1 MTVYGNTEVVAA
13 LHLMV
18 ESGHVPHALLLHED
32 DGGGAF
38 PLVINFLE
46 ELYGGSPRVQKLI
59 HPDIHFV
66 FPVAGSDKPV
76 SMQFLG
82 KFRELALENPY
93 FFENELYTAIGIEGK
108 QGNISVNEARSIL
121 DRLSLSAV
129 EGGYRTV
136 LVYLPEKMNAQAANA
151 LLKMVEEPPAKTLF
165 VLITHAPEKVLVTIS
180 SRCLHMRV
188 QPLSPEAEREVHARE
203 NASNQMLTDLFHDLL
218 EAIVSR
224 DRLKALET
232 GEAVAELKVR
242 EQQKSF
248 CRLASEDLRR
258 LFFLQ
263 KMPALARVPEGEEDF
278 YKRMAGALKPTFPR
292 RGMAAL
298 DRALL
303 LIERNVN
310 QKILFTDLVN
320 QLYSLSEVPPPRGGV
335 SGGGNV

>member
-1 MTVYGNTEVVAA
+1 VAA
-13 LHLMV
+13 LHQMV
-18 ESGHVPHALLLHED
+18 ASGHVPHALLLHED

-38 PLVINFLE
+38 PLCINFLE

-76 SMQFLG
+76 SMQFIG

-203 NASNQMLTDLFHDLL
+203 NASNQALTDLFHDLL

-242 EQQKSF
+242 EQQKTF

-303 LIERNVN
+303 LVERNVN

-320 QLYSLSEVPPPRGGV
+320 QLYSL
-335 SGGGNV
+335 

>member
-13 LHLMV
+13 LHQMV
-18 ESGHVPHALLLHED
+18 ASGHVPHALLLHED

-38 PLVINFLE
+38 PLSINFLE

-136 LVYLPEKMNAQAANA
+136 VVYLPEKMNAQAANA

-203 NASNQMLTDLFHDLL
+203 NASNQALTDLFHDLL

-232 GEAVAELKVR
+232 GEEAALFPAKNACPGPCAGGR
-242 EQQKSF
+242 
-248 CRLASEDLRR
+248 RR
-258 LFFLQ
+258 LLQ
-263 KMPALARVPEGEEDF
+263 AHGRGPETHFPAQGNGRPGPCPAP
-278 YKRMAGALKPTFPR
+278 
-292 RGMAAL
+292 
-298 DRALL
+298 DRAECEPENPVHRFGEST
-303 LIERNVN
+303 I
-310 QKILFTDLVN
+310 
-320 QLYSLSEVPPPRGGV
+320 
-335 SGGGNV
+335 

>member
-1 MTVYGNTEVVAA
+1 MTVYGNTEIVAA
-13 LHLMV
+13 LHQMV
-18 ESGHVPHALLLHED
+18 ESGHVPHAMLLHED

-46 ELYGGSPRVQKLI
+46 ELYDGSPRVQKLI

-66 FPVAGSDKPV
+66 FPVAGSDKPMSLQYV
-76 SMQFLG
+76 G

-108 QGNISVNEARSIL
+108 QSNISVNEARSIL

-151 LLKMVEEPPAKTLF
+151 LLKMVEEPPEKTLF
-165 VLITHAPEKVLVTIS
+165 VLITHAPEKVLITIS

-188 QPLSPEAEREVHARE
+188 QPLTPEAEREVHARE
-203 NASNQMLTDLFHDLL
+203 NASNQALTDLFHDLL
-218 EAIVSR
+218 EAIVAR
-224 DRLKALET
+224 DMLKALET
-232 GEAVAELKVR
+232 GEAVADLKVR
-242 EQQKSF
+242 EQQKAF

-258 LFFLQ
+258 VFFLQ
-263 KMPALARVPEGEEDF
+263 KMPALAHVPEGEEDF

-320 QLYSLSEVPPPRGGV
+320 QLYTL
-335 SGGGNV
+335 

>member
-13 LHLMV
+13 LHQMV
-18 ESGHVPHALLLHED
+18 ASGHVPHALLLHED

-38 PLVINFLE
+38 PLCINFLE

-76 SMQFLG
+76 SLQFMG

-136 LVYLPEKMNAQAANA
+136 VVYLPEKMNAQAANA

-165 VLITHAPEKVLVTIS
+165 VLITHAPEKVLITIS

-203 NASNQMLTDLFHDLL
+203 NASNQALTDLFHDLL

-242 EQQKSF
+242 EQQKTF

-303 LIERNVN
+303 LVERNVN

-320 QLYSLSEVPPPRGGV
+320 QLYSL
-335 SGGGNV
+335 

>member
-76 SMQFLG
+76 SLQFMG

-320 QLYSLSEVPPPRGGV
+320 QLYSL
-335 SGGGNV
+335 

>member
-76 SMQFLG
+76 SLQFMG
-82 KFRELALENPY
+82 KFRELVLENPY

-136 LVYLPEKMNAQAANA
+136 VVYLPEKMNAQAANA

-203 NASNQMLTDLFHDLL
+203 NASNQALTDLFHDLL

-320 QLYSLSEVPPPRGGV
+320 QLYSLS
-335 SGGGNV
+335 

>member
-76 SMQFLG
+76 SLQFMG

-203 NASNQMLTDLFHDLL
+203 NASNQALADLFHDLL

-320 QLYSLSEVPPPRGGV
+320 QLYSL
-335 SGGGNV
+335 

>member
-13 LHLMV
+13 LHQMV
-18 ESGHVPHALLLHED
+18 QSGHVPHALLLHED

-38 PLVINFLE
+38 PLAMNFLE

-76 SMQFLG
+76 SLQFIG

-108 QGNISVNEARSIL
+108 QGMISVNEARSIL

-165 VLITHAPEKVLVTIS
+165 LLITHAPEKVLITIS

-203 NASNQMLTDLFHDLL
+203 NASNQVLTDLFHDLL
-218 EAIVSR
+218 EAIVAR

-232 GEAVAELKVR
+232 GEAVADLKVR
-242 EQQKSF
+242 EQQKTF
-248 CRLASEDLRR
+248 CRLASEDLRT

-263 KMPALARVPEGEEDF
+263 KMPALAHVPEGEEDF

-292 RGMAAL
+292 KGMAAL

-303 LIERNVN
+303 LVERNVN

-320 QLYSLSEVPPPRGGV
+320 QLYSL
-335 SGGGNV
+335 

>member
-13 LHLMV
+13 LHQMV
-18 ESGHVPHALLLHED
+18 ASGHVPHALLLHED

-38 PLVINFLE
+38 PLCINFLE

-82 KFRELALENPY
+82 RVRELALEGPY

-203 NASNQMLTDLFHDLL
+203 NASNQALTDLFHDLL

-242 EQQKSF
+242 EQQKTF

-292 RGMAAL
+292 RGMVAL

-303 LIERNVN
+303 LVERNVN

-320 QLYSLSEVPPPRGGV
+320 QLYSL
-335 SGGGNV
+335 

>member
-13 LHLMV
+13 LHQMV
-18 ESGHVPHALLLHED
+18 ASGHVPHALLLHED

-38 PLVINFLE
+38 PLCINFLE

-76 SMQFLG
+76 SLQFMG

-203 NASNQMLTDLFHDLL
+203 NASNQALTDLFHDLL

-242 EQQKSF
+242 EQQKTF

-292 RGMAAL
+292 RGMVAL

-303 LIERNVN
+303 LVERNVN

-320 QLYSLSEVPPPRGGV
+320 QLYSL
-335 SGGGNV
+335 

>member
-13 LHLMV
+13 LHQMV
-18 ESGHVPHALLLHED
+18 ASGHVPHALLLHED

-38 PLVINFLE
+38 PLAIQFLE

-76 SMQFLG
+76 SLQFLT

-108 QGNISVNEARSIL
+108 QGMISVNEARSIL

-165 VLITHAPEKVLVTIS
+165 LLITHAPEKVLITIS

-203 NASNQMLTDLFHDLL
+203 NASNQALTDLFHDLL

-242 EQQKSF
+242 EQQKTF

-263 KMPALARVPEGEEDF
+263 KMPALAHVPEGEEDF
-278 YKRMAGALKPTFPR
+278 YRRMAGALKPTFPR

-303 LIERNVN
+303 LVERNVN
-310 QKILFTDLVN
+310 QKILFTDMVN
-320 QLYSLSEVPPPRGGV
+320 QLYSL
-335 SGGGNV
+335 

>member
-13 LHLMV
+13 LHQMV
-18 ESGHVPHALLLHED
+18 ASGHVPHALLLHED

-38 PLVINFLE
+38 PLSINFLE

-76 SMQFLG
+76 SLQFMG

-165 VLITHAPEKVLVTIS
+165 LLITHAPEKVLVTIS

-203 NASNQMLTDLFHDLL
+203 NASNQALTDLFHDLL

-242 EQQKSF
+242 EQQKTF

-303 LIERNVN
+303 LVERNVN

-320 QLYSLSEVPPPRGGV
+320 QLYSL
-335 SGGGNV
+335 

>member
-13 LHLMV
+13 LHQMV
-18 ESGHVPHALLLHED
+18 ASGHVPHALLLHED

-38 PLVINFLE
+38 PLSINFLE
-46 ELYGGSPRVQKLI
+46 ELYSGSPRVQKLI

-76 SMQFLG
+76 SLQFMG

-136 LVYLPEKMNAQAANA
+136 VMYLPEKMNAQAANA

-203 NASNQMLTDLFHDLL
+203 NASNQALTDLFHDLL

-242 EQQKSF
+242 EQQKTF

-303 LIERNVN
+303 LVERNVN

-320 QLYSLSEVPPPRGGV
+320 QLYSL
-335 SGGGNV
+335 